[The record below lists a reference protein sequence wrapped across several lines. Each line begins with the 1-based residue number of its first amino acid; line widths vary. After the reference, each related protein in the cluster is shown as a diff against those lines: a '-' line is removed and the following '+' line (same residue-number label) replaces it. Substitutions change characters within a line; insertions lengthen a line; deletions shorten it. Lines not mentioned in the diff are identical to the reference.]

1 MLILNGRG
9 HLFCITAMSCYL
21 VPCIN
26 ATSKGTYFYYSH
38 WSTILPFI
46 QHAHEL
52 AVIRTGRPLPE
63 DHFSDWVV
71 FSSVFLP
78 SNFTKNPFAQQ
89 VPSSLFPQR
98 DRPWLTAPLSHS
110 RVKTCARRTSDWGNY
125 PCWDIRGHVSRSQW
139 GTGRQQMQNKS
150 HRNYTFQLS
159 IERYCSSIMLGE
171 KGWKTSPQRP
181 SMPRSKENKWGAP

>member
-1 MLILNGRG
+1 M
-9 HLFCITAMSCYL
+9 HQCYL
-21 VPCIN
+21 QRNLLLLLPLIN
-26 ATSKGTYFYYSH
+26 Y
-38 WSTILPFI
+38 STIHPTC
-46 QHAHEL
+46 A
-52 AVIRTGRPLPE
+52 RTGRHPERRTTVARRPL
-63 DHFSDWVV
+63 FGLSRLL
-71 FSSVFLP
+71 FGLP
-78 SNFTKNPFAQQ
+78 SFQLYEKSFCSIGA
-89 VPSSLFPQR
+89 LFPLPQR

-150 HRNYTFQLS
+150 YRNYTFQLS